1 MMATWSQSEDSSD
14 DESENEFANMCFM
27 VFEDQDKV
35 SSDSDSDDDEVSFEY
50 DELLI
55 ALYKFG
61 ENNTSLKKKIFE
73 LQKDLDEIK
82 ENFSKVEASKI
93 SLEKVNE
100 ELLKKNEWLL
110 SSLSKFSCGQK
121 AFEMILAS
129 QKCVF
134 DKRGLGYKTSKNEKY
149 FKNYFVKESTSESSS
164 TICNFCGRGRHIS
177 STCPL
182 RNGSQKASTSKSKK
196 TLVEKSKVTNHQGPK
211 KIWVPK
217 SS

>member
-1 MMATWSQSEDSSD
+1 MA
-14 DESENEFANMCFM
+14 
-27 VFEDQDKV
+27 FEDQDKV
-35 SSDSDSDDDEVSFEY
+35 SSDSDSDDDKVSFEY

-61 ENNTSLKKKIFE
+61 ENNTSLKKQIFE
-73 LQKDLDEIK
+73 LQKELDEIK

-110 SSLSKFSCGQK
+110 SSLSKFSCAQK

-134 DKRGLGYKTSKNEKY
+134 DKRGL
-149 FKNYFVKESTSESSS
+149 
-164 TICNFCGRGRHIS
+164 
-177 STCPL
+177 
-182 RNGSQKASTSKSKK
+182 
-196 TLVEKSKVTNHQGPK
+196 
-211 KIWVPK
+211 
-217 SS
+217 

>member
-1 MMATWSQSEDSSD
+1 MATWSQSEDSSD

-27 VFEDQDKV
+27 AFEDQDKV

-50 DELLI
+50 DGLLI

-73 LQKDLDEIK
+73 LQKELDEIK
-82 ENFSKVEASKI
+82 EKFSEVEASKI

-134 DKRGLGYKTSKNEKY
+134 DQRGLGYKTSKNEKY
-149 FKNYFVKESTSESSS
+149 FKTTLSKNPQVKVHQPYAIFVVEED
-164 TICNFCGRGRHIS
+164 
-177 STCPL
+177 
-182 RNGSQKASTSKSKK
+182 
-196 TLVEKSKVTNHQGPK
+196 TLVVLVLLEMDPKRHQLLSQRRLGLKNQRSLTTKDPK
-211 KIWVPK
+211 
-217 SS
+217 